1 MSYTTSLTFFDV
13 FLIMIVLVGAQVLLQ
28 SSAGMAPRACCKEIV
43 ANVGVEGWVSVTCLV
58 FLCTL
63 LSVKVVLFLCSA
75 KSTGSVC
82 VVNGTSANLITS

>member
-1 MSYTTSLTFFDV
+1 
-13 FLIMIVLVGAQVLLQ
+13 
-28 SSAGMAPRACCKEIV
+28 
-43 ANVGVEGWVSVTCLV
+43 
-58 FLCTL
+58 L